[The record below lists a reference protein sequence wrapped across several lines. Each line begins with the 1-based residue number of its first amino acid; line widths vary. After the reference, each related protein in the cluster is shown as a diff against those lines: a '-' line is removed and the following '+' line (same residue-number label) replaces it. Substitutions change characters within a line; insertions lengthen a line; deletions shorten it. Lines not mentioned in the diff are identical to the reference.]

1 MKKIKMLLVLLLC
14 MAVYAFF
21 AVASTDTNTGSSG
34 KNTTASGTADEN
46 NGETEPTATPEPTK
60 YVSSVKPNMEE
71 LTEYQLGRITGTY
84 ITEKGRA
91 LSLYSDGS
99 SRQVYNPFNELEE
112 GDTWQYRDGIVTINC
127 PRQNCDFSF
136 KMDVTEPDSEMEE
149 TSGDYQLKKS
159 GLEYELLS
167 TAENFEAEHLLKVL
181 EDEKLYTMDE
191 YKEIIGEYF
200 PEALITPSP
209 TPTPTPS
216 PSPSPTPIPN
226 DMAVNIKVTNKTT
239 QKTTLQEFSVFSI
252 DIENN
257 TERTIRGVRA
267 IFTIGDLFGK
277 KIASYEVDFTGKTIK
292 AGSKTSYKKNVEMN
306 QFLNETVKIY
316 KEKYDDLSF
325 DFKIE
330 KIAYEDEIKETKNV
344 TKGSDEVKIECIGKT
359 NIEANILEG
368 IYSDYSSFEF
378 KITNESSKDIR
389 GIQGNFYAYNLF
401 GECILKGEADFTGKK
416 IPAGG
421 STKMKISKEI
431 NMFIDDD
438 QDVQRESYDDLFFEY
453 EVISVVYYES

>member
-1 MKKIKMLLVLLLC
+1 M
-14 MAVYAFF
+14 
-21 AVASTDTNTGSSG
+21 
-34 KNTTASGTADEN
+34 
-46 NGETEPTATPEPTK
+46 
-60 YVSSVKPNMEE
+60 
-71 LTEYQLGRITGTY
+71 
-84 ITEKGRA
+84 
-91 LSLYSDGS
+91 
-99 SRQVYNPFNELEE
+99 
-112 GDTWQYRDGIVTINC
+112 
-127 PRQNCDFSF
+127 
-136 KMDVTEPDSEMEE
+136 
-149 TSGDYQLKKS
+149 
-159 GLEYELLS
+159 
-167 TAENFEAEHLLKVL
+167 
-181 EDEKLYTMDE
+181 
-191 YKEIIGEYF
+191 
-200 PEALITPSP
+200 
-209 TPTPTPS
+209 
-216 PSPSPTPIPN
+216 
-226 DMAVNIKVTNKTT
+226 
-239 QKTTLQEFSVFSI
+239 FSI

-277 KIASYEVDFTGKTIK
+277 KIASYEVDFTGKAIK
-292 AGSKTSYKKNVEMN
+292 AGGKTSYKKNVEMN
-306 QFLNETVKIY
+306 QFLDETVKIY

-330 KIAYEDEIKETKNV
+330 KIAYEDEIKKTKTV

-401 GECILKGEADFTGKK
+401 GECILKGGADFTGKK